1 MRLPDDTAPSPAGAT
16 TTPPAPRAGVD
27 AWWTLAVVTAL
38 YVIGYLDRFIV
49 TLVVPDVQADLG
61 LSDTRIG
68 LILGPAFAIAYALF
82 SLPSGWAADRYSR
95 RMVILLGAGL
105 AGIATAFSGM
115 ATSFAMLLALRIL
128 VGVGE
133 SSLVPAALSL
143 VTQKFPRERLTTAIS
158 IFSMGP
164 KVGIAVALAL
174 GGVIVS
180 VAGLIAADVAAF
192 EGVRAWRL
200 VFILT
205 GVPSL
210 LIGFLCLTFREL
222 PLPGASRGQGV
233 AGTERGSAGEQAP
246 EDGALRFIAAQWALF
261 VPMLVGIGA
270 MMICGQSLVAWVPSH
285 LHRAFAWEPIGYGP
299 LLGLASAI
307 GAGSLVVKG
316 MIMDRLFARGIGD
329 IHLRFYTWLLIA
341 TYPAGVVAFLA
352 TDRLLFF
359 LSYAL
364 ISIIAIP
371 CLAYASVTIQ
381 MVTPAA
387 MRGRVLAILSVP
399 LAIIGGFGPPLVGR
413 LTDGLFADP
422 AKLGWSLALVV
433 GTSVPVAIV
442 ALRLALPGLRRA
454 IDANRIATA
463 S

>member
-1 MRLPDDTAPSPAGAT
+1 MRLPDDTAPSPTGAT
-16 TTPPAPRAGVD
+16 TTPPTPRANVD

-61 LSDTRIG
+61 LSDTSVG

-95 RMVILLGAGL
+95 RMVILLGAAL

-180 VAGLIAADVAAF
+180 LAGVLAADVPAF
-192 EGVRAWRL
+192 RGVDAWRL

-210 LIGFLCLTFREL
+210 LIGFLCLTFREPAL
-222 PLPGASRGQGV
+222 AAPRGDASP
-233 AGTERGSAGEQAP
+233 AQA
-246 EDGALRFIAAQWALF
+246 GALRFIASQWRLF

-270 MMICGQSLVAWVPSH
+270 MMVCGQSLVAWVPSH

-299 LLGLASAI
+299 LLGLVSAI

-352 TDRLLFF
+352 TGRALFF
-359 LSYAL
+359 ICYAL

-433 GTSVPVAIV
+433 GISVPIAIA

>member
-1 MRLPDDTAPSPAGAT
+1 MRLPDDTAPSPAGVTA
-16 TTPPAPRAGVD
+16 PAHRAGFD

-68 LILGPAFAIAYALF
+68 LILGPAFAISYALF
-82 SLPSGWAADRYSR
+82 SLPSGWAADRWSR
-95 RMVILLGAGL
+95 RMVILLGAAL

-115 ATSFAMLLALRIL
+115 ATSFAMLLALRIF

-164 KVGIAVALAL
+164 KAGIAVALAL
-174 GGVIVS
+174 GGLIVS
-180 VAGLIAADVAAF
+180 LSGLLASDVAAF

-200 VFILT
+200 VFVIT

-210 LIGFLCLTFREL
+210 LIGLLCLTFREPAL
-222 PLPGASRGQGV
+222 PPPAARSPAEAS
-233 AGTERGSAGEQAP
+233 
-246 EDGALRFIAAQWALF
+246 ALRFILSRWALF
-261 VPMLVGIGA
+261 APMLVGIGA
-270 MMICGQSLVAWVPSH
+270 MMVCGQSLVAWVPSH

-299 LLGLASAI
+299 LLGLVSAI

-316 MIMDRLFARGIGD
+316 MIMDRLFARGIRD
-329 IHLRFYTWLLIA
+329 IHLRFFTWLLIA
-341 TYPAGVVAFLA
+341 TYPAGVVAFIA
-352 TDRLLFF
+352 TGRALFF
-359 LSYAL
+359 VCYAL

-387 MRGRVLAILSVP
+387 MRGRVLAMLSVP
-399 LAIIGGFGPPLVGR
+399 LAIIGGFGPPLVGQ
-413 LTDGLFADP
+413 LTDGLFGDA
-422 AKLGWSLALVV
+422 ARLGWSLAIVV
-433 GTSVPVAIV
+433 GVTIPVAIV

-454 IDANRIATA
+454 IDDNR
-463 S
+463 

>member
-16 TTPPAPRAGVD
+16 VTPPTPRADFD

-95 RMVILLGAGL
+95 RMVILFGAAL

-143 VTQKFPRERLTTAIS
+143 VTQKFPRDRLTTAIS

-180 VAGLIAADVAAF
+180 LAGVLAADVPAF
-192 EGVRAWRL
+192 RGVDAWRL

-210 LIGFLCLTFREL
+210 LIGFLCLTFREPAL
-222 PLPGASRGQGV
+222 AAPRSGASP
-233 AGTERGSAGEQAP
+233 AQA
-246 EDGALRFIAAQWALF
+246 GALRFIAAQWRLF

-270 MMICGQSLVAWVPSH
+270 MMVCGQSLVAWVPSH

-299 LLGLASAI
+299 LLGLVSAI
-307 GAGSLVVKG
+307 GAGSLVIKG

-341 TYPAGVVAFLA
+341 TYPAGVVTFLA
-352 TDRLLFF
+352 TGRALFF
-359 LSYAL
+359 LCYAL

-433 GTSVPVAIV
+433 GVSVPIAIV

-454 IDANRIATA
+454 IDENRSATA